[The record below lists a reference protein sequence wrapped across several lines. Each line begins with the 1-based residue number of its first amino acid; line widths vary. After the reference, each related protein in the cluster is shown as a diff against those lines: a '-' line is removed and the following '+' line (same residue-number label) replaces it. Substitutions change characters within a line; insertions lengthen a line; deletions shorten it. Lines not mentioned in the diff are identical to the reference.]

1 MSTLLRRGS
10 YTFRCQIWRAADRA
24 TRSGHSRGHVNSP
37 VCLRHLTFVNHHL
50 HRSTNAISLR
60 RFVSIAAVFA
70 LLLPLLAACGG
81 DGSPSRTGKV
91 TWYQGVPP
99 SDVSAAAP
107 QVSTDNA
114 QTQPTQAATEPTPT
128 VATVAPTPTSA
139 PAQTSE
145 PPVTGKLLTDEELA
159 QYQPNELG
167 YVPVLMYHNI
177 VLEYDEIAVQG
188 DVLYRTADELRSDL
202 QWLYDN
208 NFYVI
213 RLQDYVTNNIAAPAG
228 KHPVVLVFDDS
239 RPSQFY
245 YDVAADGSKTLD
257 PNSAIAILED
267 FFASH
272 PDFGHTAVFAVLP
285 IHCFDYEEPSQTPF
299 CQEKLQWLVNN
310 GYEVANHTWDHQDL
324 GDVSNE
330 VFLEKV
336 GDTILWI
343 REQTGVDTASTALVL
358 PYGVFPQ
365 GVNEDQQWDWIRHGF
380 DYGGQRMQLMTVLAA
395 GADPAPSPM
404 NLSFDV
410 MSIARIGAK
419 DNPSEGEPDLFL
431 NFWFGVF
438 TANPENLYT
447 SDGNPGTV
455 VFPSWAADQLD
466 AEKAAAEGMQVI
478 EY

>member
-1 MSTLLRRGS
+1 M
-10 YTFRCQIWRAADRA
+10 
-24 TRSGHSRGHVNSP
+24 
-37 VCLRHLTFVNHHL
+37 NHHL

-114 QTQPTQAATEPTPT
+114 QTQPSQAATEPTPT

-208 NFYVI
+208 
-213 RLQDYVTNNIAAPAG
+213 
-228 KHPVVLVFDDS
+228 
-239 RPSQFY
+239 
-245 YDVAADGSKTLD
+245 
-257 PNSAIAILED
+257 
-267 FFASH
+267 
-272 PDFGHTAVFAVLP
+272 
-285 IHCFDYEEPSQTPF
+285 
-299 CQEKLQWLVNN
+299 
-310 GYEVANHTWDHQDL
+310 
-324 GDVSNE
+324 
-330 VFLEKV
+330 
-336 GDTILWI
+336 
-343 REQTGVDTASTALVL
+343 
-358 PYGVFPQ
+358 
-365 GVNEDQQWDWIRHGF
+365 
-380 DYGGQRMQLMTVLAA
+380 
-395 GADPAPSPM
+395 
-404 NLSFDV
+404 
-410 MSIARIGAK
+410 
-419 DNPSEGEPDLFL
+419 
-431 NFWFGVF
+431 
-438 TANPENLYT
+438 
-447 SDGNPGTV
+447 
-455 VFPSWAADQLD
+455 
-466 AEKAAAEGMQVI
+466 
-478 EY
+478 